1 MELVVIGCIL
11 LVALSSVRFVFG
23 FASRIVSFFVRTF
36 IRLVFIL
43 IFIVGAIWAYDYYKV
58 YQNRVR
64 IDAESGQSMNSSNS
78 AGNRDPQSP
87 TVIDQVIEIIKP
99 NQS

>member
-43 IFIVGAIWAYDYYKV
+43 IFIVGAIWVYDYYKV

-64 IDAESGQSMNSSNS
+64 IDAESTQSMDSSNS
-78 AGNRDPQSP
+78 AGNRDPQAS
-87 TVIDQVIEIIKP
+87 TVIDQAIQIIKK
-99 NQS
+99 